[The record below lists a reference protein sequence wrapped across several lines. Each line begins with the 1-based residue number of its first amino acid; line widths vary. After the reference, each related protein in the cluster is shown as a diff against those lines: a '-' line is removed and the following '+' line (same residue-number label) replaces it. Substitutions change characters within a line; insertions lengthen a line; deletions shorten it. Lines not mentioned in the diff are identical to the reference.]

1 MICKFMNYH
10 MKKEILY
17 EKSRDIQKRNNIY
30 KIFNNIYFFYISGV
44 INIYINYYINIY
56 LIY

>member
-30 KIFNNIYFFYISGV
+30 KIFNNLYFFYISGV
-44 INIYINYYINIY
+44 INILISYI
-56 LIY
+56 LIYD